1 MKSNNDR
8 SHGQFSLL
16 NSLFITRYSLLSLFL
31 HVLIVA
37 AAFVIARHSSLYKI
51 PAPYIVT
58 IVDSPA
64 ATTASSQQSAV
75 SSQPPETEVRDSK
88 AQSIKPKTQSMDTPG
103 KLKDISKKD
112 EMTVR
117 ERIEALQAKK
127 RIEKLAALR
136 KMVDIGGQKSLPQ
149 GKTGGALQGSSKQG
163 VITGSGD
170 YYSVVMNKIRQ
181 HWIFP
186 DSIDRDLLAI
196 ITIKIARDGS
206 VTIGRM
212 EQSSGN
218 ALFDRSALRAISKAS
233 PLPSPPQEMEIGV
246 RFRP

>member
-1 MKSNNDR
+1 MKTSGIY
-8 SHGQFSLL
+8 SAFTFSV
-16 NSLFITRYSLLSLFL
+16 FL

-51 PAPYIVT
+51 PSAYIVT
-58 IVDSPA
+58 IVDS
-64 ATTASSQQSAV
+64 TAVNSQQSAV
-75 SSQPPETEVRDSK
+75 SSQPPEAEVRDSK
-88 AQSIKPKTQSMDTPG
+88 PQDVKPKTQSMDASP

-112 EMTVR
+112 EMTVK

-127 RIEKLAALR
+127 RIEKMAALR
-136 KMVDIGGQKSLPQ
+136 KMVDIGGIKSEARSQKSEVQ
-149 GKTGGALQGSSKQG
+149 TKGSTAGNQNYG
-163 VITGSGD
+163 GD
-170 YYSVVMNKIRQ
+170 YYSMVINKIRQ
-181 HWIFP
+181 QWIFP
-186 DSIDRDLLAI
+186 ESIDKDLLAI
-196 ITIKIARDGS
+196 ITIKIAKDGS

-233 PLPSPPQEMEIGV
+233 PLPPPPQEMEIGV

>member
-1 MKSNNDR
+1 MKTSGIY
-8 SHGQFSLL
+8 SAFTFSV
-16 NSLFITRYSLLSLFL
+16 FL

-51 PAPYIVT
+51 PSAYIVT
-58 IVDSPA
+58 IVDS
-64 ATTASSQQSAV
+64 TAVNSQQSAV
-75 SSQPPETEVRDSK
+75 SSQPPEAEVRDSK
-88 AQSIKPKTQSMDTPG
+88 PQDVKPKTQSMDASP

-112 EMTVR
+112 EMTVK

-127 RIEKLAALR
+127 RIEKMAALR

-149 GKTGGALQGSSKQG
+149 GKTGGVLQGSSKQE
-163 VITGSGD
+163 VTTGSGD
-170 YYSVVMNKIRQ
+170 YYSMVINKIRQ
-181 HWIFP
+181 QWIFP
-186 DSIDRDLLAI
+186 ESIDKDLLAI

-233 PLPSPPQEMEIGV
+233 PLPPPPQEMEMGV

>member
-1 MKSNNDR
+1 MKTSGIY
-8 SHGQFSLL
+8 SAFTFSV
-16 NSLFITRYSLLSLFL
+16 FL

-51 PAPYIVT
+51 PSAYIVT
-58 IVDSPA
+58 IVDSA
-64 ATTASSQQSAV
+64 AV
-75 SSQPPETEVRDSK
+75 SSQPPEAEVRDSK
-88 AQSIKPKTQSMDTPG
+88 PQDVKPKTQSMDASP

-112 EMTVR
+112 EMTVK

-127 RIEKLAALR
+127 RIEKMAALR

-149 GKTGGALQGSSKQG
+149 GKTGGALQGSSKQE
-163 VITGSGD
+163 VTTGSGD
-170 YYSVVMNKIRQ
+170 YYSVVINKIRQ
-181 HWIFP
+181 QWIFP
-186 DSIDRDLLAI
+186 ESIDRDLLAI

-233 PLPSPPQEMEIGV
+233 PLPPPPQEMEMGV

>member
-1 MKSNNDR
+1 MKTSGIY
-8 SHGQFSLL
+8 SAFTFSV
-16 NSLFITRYSLLSLFL
+16 FL

-37 AAFVIARHSSLYKI
+37 AAFVIARQSGLYKI
-51 PAPYIVT
+51 PPAYIVT
-58 IVDSPA
+58 IVDIA
-64 ATTASSQQSAV
+64 AVSSQQSAV
-75 SSQPPETEVRDSK
+75 SSPQSEAEVQDSRP
-88 AQSIKPKTQSMDTPG
+88 QDVKPKTQSMDASP

-112 EMTVR
+112 EMTVK

-127 RIEKLAALR
+127 RIEKLAVLR
-136 KMVDIGGQKSLPQ
+136 KMVDIGGIKSGVRSQ
-149 GKTGGALQGSSKQG
+149 RSEVQTEGSTAGNQNYG
-163 VITGSGD
+163 GD

-181 HWIFP
+181 QWIFP
-186 DSIDRDLLAI
+186 ESIDKDLLAI

-233 PLPSPPQEMEIGV
+233 PLPPPPQEMEIGV